1 MAAIHNGPQ
10 GEEASHPQPDDL
22 DLLRQARKGSPWAFP
37 RLVDRHGPFLFAL
50 AVSLVGN
57 AADAEDVL
65 QETLLGAFRG
75 MSGFRGGSSV
85 RTWLARILLRQAA
98 RFHRLRATRGTTA
111 GLFEASSQA
120 GPRAAPSARAS
131 DARMDVQAALM
142 ALSPEHRAVLVLR
155 EWQGLSYEEIAET
168 LEIPRGTVESRI
180 FRARRIMQEL
190 LKEYLA

>member
-1 MAAIHNGPQ
+1 MAAIHNRPR

-22 DLLRQARKGSPWAFP
+22 ELLRKARKGSPWAFP
-37 RLVDRHGPFLFAL
+37 RLVDRHAPFLFAL

-75 MSGFRGGSSV
+75 ISGFRGGSSV
-85 RTWLARILLRQAA
+85 RTWLARILLRQVA
-98 RFHRLRATRGTTA
+98 RCHRLRARRSTTA
-111 GLFEASSQA
+111 GLFDASWQA
-120 GPRAAPSARAS
+120 GPRVAPSAGAS